1 MSELNQKIVETL
13 KPSSGISDNPID
25 EKKDEREELEAAK
38 AEFEQAGGTVKKV
51 PDKKPASSGA
61 NRKRNRTGKNPSKKT
76 STGVNTGG
84 SLLVWQGY
92 GVKIGTR
99 LEFISSK
106 YKPSKK
112 VHAEVANLGSMQLKL
127 FVDGKQ
133 VKIPKPYG
141 VGDGTTDGLV
151 GAEAYVRAMLCS
163 DDAMKKRVKSA
174 LSGDSKYLNKSTR
187 CLKTSVCQG
196 WDVWTLP
203 YKGKPESIHSRWQR
217 LK

>member
-1 MSELNQKIVETL
+1 MGILNDVVQSTL
-13 KPSSGISDNPID
+13 KPNGGVSDNPIN
-25 EKKDEREELEAAK
+25 EKENERKNIQEKTAD
-38 AEFEQAGGTVKKV
+38 FEPKNGQVKKL
-51 PDKKPASSGA
+51 DSQKSGTGGSG
-61 NRKRNRTGKNPSKKT
+61 RKRNKSAR
-76 STGVNTGG
+76 STQQETTAGNQGG

-92 GVKIGTR
+92 GVKVGTR

-163 DDAMKKRVKSA
+163 DDKMKQKVKSA

-203 YKGKPESIHSRWQR
+203 YKGKPETIHQRWQR

>member
-1 MSELNQKIVETL
+1 MSELNQRISETL
-13 KPSSGISDNPID
+13 KPNSGISDNPID
-25 EKKDEREELEAAK
+25 EKEDERKKLAAAE
-38 AEFEQAGGTVKKV
+38 AEFEQAGGTVKKISS
-51 PDKKPASSGA
+51 KKPANSGSG
-61 NRKRNRTGKNPSKKT
+61 RKRNSSGKNSGKKT
-76 STGVNTGG
+76 SAGINTGG

-112 VHAEVANLGSMQLKL
+112 VYAEVANLGSMQLKL

-163 DDAMKKRVKSA
+163 DDAMKKKVKLA